1 VANEPQRVVL
11 FDVDGTL
18 VRTEGASRHSRAFR
32 AAFKSV
38 YGTECRFVPGLH
50 GMTDMQ
56 IFMTL
61 AKSMGL
67 GGERVR
73 ELAREACRHMVAIYQ
88 TPEEGDGHYIDLPG
102 ARATVETLAARGA
115 MLGLVTG
122 NTLEIALHKL
132 ASVGLEGFFAFGA
145 YGTEAWDR
153 SGLPPIAVARAERL
167 IGKPIDPRTV
177 FVVGDTPRDVA
188 CALDNGY
195 RSVAVATGSFGIPE
209 LLAAG
214 AELVLPDLQDSG
226 PLLQIV
232 EEAGLAL

>member
-1 VANEPQRVVL
+1 MANELHPVVL

-38 YGTECRFVPGLH
+38 YGTECRFVSGLH

-61 AKSMGL
+61 ARGMGL
-67 GGERVR
+67 GGERAH
-73 ELAREACRHMVAIYQ
+73 ELAREACRHMVTIYQ
-88 TPEEGDGHYIDLPG
+88 TPEEGDGHYVDLPG
-102 ARATVETLAARGA
+102 ARATVEALAARGA

-132 ASVGLEGFFAFGA
+132 ASVGLDGFFAFGA

-153 SGLPPIAVARAERL
+153 SSLPPIAVARAERL
-167 IGKPIDPRTV
+167 MGRPIDPGSV

-195 RSVAVATGSFGIPE
+195 RSVAVATGSFGAPE

-214 AELVLPDLQDSG
+214 AELVLPDLRDSER
-226 PLLQIV
+226 LLQLLQDTS
-232 EEAGLAL
+232 LAR